1 MNSLVGVSDIGFDR
15 SRALERL
22 ASEQF
27 DVLVVGGGATGAGVA
42 LDAATRG
49 LRTALVERLDFAA
62 GTSSK
67 SSKLIHGG
75 IRYLAQGDIALV
87 YQALTERRR
96 LLRNAPHLV
105 RILGFMLPVYRKGGL
120 IPRLFARGFGL
131 VLWFYDLTGGALVV
145 GRHRRLTR
153 DQAVAKMPT
162 LTSDD
167 IVSAYLYY
175 DARVDDARL
184 TLAIAR
190 SAADQGAAVANYC
203 RLTDIRKDSA
213 GKAVGATVETGAGS
227 IDISAR
233 VIVNAAGVWVD
244 DVGRIDT
251 GPGQE
256 MMRPARGV
264 HMVVPS
270 SLVRNEVAVILPVK
284 GGPGSVFAIPWHEGD
299 LTYIGTT
306 DTDYPG
312 DLDTMVVDAADLDTL
327 LSHINPSIRS
337 AIDAGDVVGTWAGV
351 RPLLRGEDD
360 DKTADLSRHH
370 RITRW
375 PSDVVSVT
383 GGKLTTYRRM
393 AQDTVDEA
401 LKVLGRKAACRT
413 KKVAL
418 HGAQGWDRVDDAG
431 LGAAARDRLANR
443 YGADARVIIDMVVAD
458 PTLGEALVPGLPYL
472 RAEARYAAE
481 HEMVVSL
488 DDILSRRTRAR
499 LLARDASAEVAESVA
514 ALVAGPLG
522 WSPEEAAAQVMRYRE
537 SVAAERAALD
547 GPADHSDAGPRR
559 VMPGWM
565 PGVTKGS

>member
-1 MNSLVGVSDIGFDR
+1 MSEVGFHR
-15 SRALERL
+15 ARALERL
-22 ASEQF
+22 SSEPF
-27 DVLVVGGGATGAGVA
+27 DVLVIGGGATGAGVA

-49 LRTALVERLDFAA
+49 LRTALVERGDFAA

-75 IRYLAQGDIALV
+75 IRYLAQGDVSLV
-87 YQALTERRR
+87 YQALMERRR

-105 RILGFMLPVYRKGGL
+105 RILGFMLPIYRKGGL
-120 IPRLFARGFGL
+120 IPRIFARGFGL

-162 LTSDD
+162 LKSDQV
-167 IVSAYLYY
+167 VSAYLYY

-190 SAADQGAAVANYC
+190 TAADHGAAVANHC
-203 RLTDIRKDSA
+203 RVTGIRKDGA
-213 GKAVGATVETGAGS
+213 GKAVGATVDTGAGS

-233 VIVNAAGVWVD
+233 VVVNAAGVWVD

-251 GPGQE
+251 GPGHE

-270 SLVRNEVAVILPVK
+270 QLVRNEVAVILPVQ

-312 DLDTMVVDAADLDTL
+312 HLDHMVVDAGDIDIL
-327 LSHINPSIRS
+327 LSHINPNMQAPLAST
-337 AIDAGDVVGTWAGV
+337 DVVGTWAGV
-351 RPLLRGEDD
+351 RPLLKGAKT

-370 RITRW
+370 KITRW
-375 PSDVVSVT
+375 PSDVVSIT

-393 AQDTVDEA
+393 AQDTVDT
-401 LKVLGRKAACRT
+401 VLEVLDRKARCRT
-413 KKVAL
+413 KAVAL
-418 HGAQGWDRVDDAG
+418 HGAAGHDKVDDGG
-431 LGAAARDRLANR
+431 LGAGVRDRLVNR
-443 YGADARVIIDMVVAD
+443 YGADARLIIDRVVAD
-458 PTLGEALVPGLPYL
+458 RSLGEPLVAGLPYL
-472 RAEARYAAE
+472 RAEALYAAE
-481 HEMVVSL
+481 HEMVVTL
-488 DDILSRRTRAR
+488 DDLLSRRTRAR
-499 LLARDASAEVAESVA
+499 LLARDASAEAAESAA
-514 ALVAGPLG
+514 ALVAGAMG
-522 WSPEEAAAQVMRYRE
+522 WSPEEQRRQVERYQA
-537 SVAAERAALD
+537 SVAVERAALET
-547 GPADHSDAGPRR
+547 PAAHVAGGDRR
-559 VMPGWM
+559 VLPGWM
-565 PGVTKGS
+565 PGVSKGG

>member
-1 MNSLVGVSDIGFDR
+1 MDGVAFDR
-15 SRALERL
+15 ARALERL
-22 ASEQF
+22 ASESF
-27 DVLVVGGGATGAGVA
+27 DVLVIGAGATGAGVA

-75 IRYLAQGDIALV
+75 IRYLAQGDVTLV

-105 RILGFMLPVYRKGGL
+105 RILGFMLPIYRKGGL
-120 IPRLFARGFGL
+120 IPRFFARGFGL

-145 GRHRRLTR
+145 GRHRRLRR
-153 DQAVAKMPT
+153 DAAVAMMPT
-162 LTSDD
+162 LKSEQ

-190 SAADQGAAVANYC
+190 AAADHGAAVANYC
-203 RLTDIRKDSA
+203 RVTDILKDA
-213 GKAVGATVETGAGS
+213 GGKAVGATVDTGAGT

-233 VIVNAAGVWVD
+233 AVVNAAGVWVD
-244 DVGRIDT
+244 DVGRIDV
-251 GPGQE
+251 GPGHE

-270 SLVRNEVAVILPVK
+270 DLVRNEVAVILPVA

-306 DTDYPG
+306 DTDYAG
-312 DLDTMVVDAADLDTL
+312 DMDHMIVNAGDIDIL
-327 LSHINPSIRS
+327 LSHINANIQAPLG
-337 AIDAGDVVGTWAGV
+337 AADVVGTWAGV
-351 RPLLRGEDD
+351 RPLLKGAKT

-370 RITRW
+370 KITRW

-393 AQDTVDEA
+393 AEDTVDEV
-401 LKVLGRKAACRT
+401 LKVLGHRARCRT
-413 KKVAL
+413 KSVAL
-418 HGAQGWDRVDDAG
+418 HGADGHGTVGDAG
-431 LGAAARDRLANR
+431 LGAGVRDRLVNR
-443 YGADARVIIDMVVAD
+443 YGADAGLIIDMVVAE
-458 PTLGEALVPGLPYL
+458 PGLGEPLVPGVPYL
-472 RAEARYAAE
+472 RAEARFAAE

-488 DDILSRRTRAR
+488 DDVLSRRTRAR
-499 LLARDASAEVAESVA
+499 LLARDASAEAAEAVA
-514 ALVAGPLG
+514 ALIAGPLG
-522 WSPEEAAAQVMRYRE
+522 WSEEEQRWQVEQYRA
-537 SVAAERAALD
+537 SVAAERAALEA
-547 GPADHSDAGPRR
+547 PADVGAGGGRQ
-559 VMPGWM
+559 VVPGWM
-565 PGVTKGS
+565 PGVSKGR

>member
-1 MNSLVGVSDIGFDR
+1 MAEARFDR
-15 SRALERL
+15 AASLERL
-22 ASEQF
+22 GSELF
-27 DVLVVGGGATGAGVA
+27 DVLVIGGGATGAGVA

-75 IRYLAQGDIALV
+75 IRYLAQGDVSLV
-87 YQALTERRR
+87 YQALNERKR

-105 RILGFMLPVYRKGGL
+105 RILGFMLPIYRRGGL
-120 IPRLFARGFGL
+120 IPRFFARGFGL

-145 GRHRRLTR
+145 GRHRRLKR
-153 DQAVAKMPT
+153 DAALAQMPT
-162 LTSDD
+162 LNPDQ

-184 TLAIAR
+184 TLAILR
-190 SAADQGAAVANYC
+190 TAADHGTVVANYC
-203 RLTDIRKDSA
+203 PITGIRKDPA
-213 GKAVGATVETGAGS
+213 GKAIGATVDTGAGTV
-227 IDISAR
+227 DISAR
-233 VIVNAAGVWVD
+233 VVVNATGVWVD
-244 DVGRIDT
+244 DVVRIDT
-251 GPGQE
+251 GPGEE

-270 SLVRNEVAVILPVK
+270 SLVKNEVAVIMPVS

-312 DLDTMVVDAADLDTL
+312 DMDHMVVDAADLDIL
-327 LSHINPSIRS
+327 LSHINQNVQSPLAPS
-337 AIDAGDVVGTWAGV
+337 DVVGTWAGV
-351 RPLLRGEDD
+351 RPLLKGADS

-393 AQDTVDEA
+393 AEDTVDLV
-401 LKVLGRKAACRT
+401 LKVLGRKAKCLT

-418 HGAQGWDRVDDAG
+418 HGAAGYDKVGDGG
-431 LGAAARDRLANR
+431 LGVGVRDRLVNR
-443 YGADARVIIDMVVAD
+443 YGADARRIIDMVVAEPD
-458 PTLGEALVPGLPYL
+458 LGRPLVPGLPYL
-472 RAEARYAAE
+472 RAEARFAAD
-481 HEMVVSL
+481 HEMVVTL
-488 DDILSRRTRAR
+488 DDLLSRRTRAR
-499 LLARDASAEVAESVA
+499 LLARDASAEAAESVA
-514 ALVAGPLG
+514 ELIAGPLG
-522 WSPEEAAAQVMRYRE
+522 WSAEDMRRQVDQYRT
-537 SVAAERAALD
+537 SVAGERAALEAPA
-547 GPADHSDAGPRR
+547 GPAEAGETHI
-559 VMPGWM
+559 VPGWV
-565 PGVTKGS
+565 PGVAKRG